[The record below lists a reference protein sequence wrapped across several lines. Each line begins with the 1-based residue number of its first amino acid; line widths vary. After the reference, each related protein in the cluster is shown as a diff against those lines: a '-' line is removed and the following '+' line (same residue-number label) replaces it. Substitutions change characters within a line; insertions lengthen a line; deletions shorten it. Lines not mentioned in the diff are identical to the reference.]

1 MGRYWIEFIGE
12 IVLTAAEPKEV
23 GITKQRKY
31 SCCVENVTLRRALMA
46 KQAKT
51 LTAQELRRAL
61 DYVATRRH
69 AARNRAMLLTMY
81 LAGLRVGECA
91 ALRYD
96 NVLDSAG
103 NTVAEIRLTAEQT
116 KGRHARTVF
125 VSDKLRK
132 ELQAY
137 ARAVPCKSRADKL
150 FYTQKKGRDG
160 FTANTLCQY
169 FHYLFRNCGIE
180 GASSHSPRRT
190 FITNLAEKGVGVRV
204 LQSLAGHRNISTTQC
219 YIDVN
224 DAMKRK
230 AVELV

>member
-1 MGRYWIEFIGE
+1 M
-12 IVLTAAEPKEV
+12 
-23 GITKQRKY
+23 
-31 SCCVENVTLRRALMA
+31 S

-61 DYVATRRH
+61 GYVATRRH
-69 AARNRAMLLTMY
+69 SSRNRAMLMTMY

-91 ALRYD
+91 ALRYED
-96 NVLDSAG
+96 VLDAEGVVRS
-103 NTVAEIRLTAEQT
+103 EIRLEAEQT
-116 KGRHARTVF
+116 KGRYGRVVF

-137 ARAVPCKSRADKL
+137 VRAVPYKSITDKL
-150 FYTQKKGRDG
+150 FYSQKRPSEGWNS
-160 FTANTLCQY
+160 NTLCQY
-169 FHYLFRNCGIE
+169 FHHLFRECAIA

-190 FITNLAEKGVGVRV
+190 GITNLADKGVSVRV
-204 LQSLAGHRNISTTQC
+204 LQSICRHANISTTQA

-230 AVELV
+230 AIELV